1 MTEKE
6 LLYLEDLLGAEELA
20 QKSCSNHSSCTQD
33 ADLKNH
39 FTNLAN
45 YHKHN
50 ISTLYQLLK

>member
-20 QKSCSNHSSCTQD
+20 QKSCLNNSNNTQD
-33 ADLKNH
+33 SDLKIH

-45 YHKHN
+45 YHKQN
-50 ISTLYQLLK
+50 ITTLYQLLR